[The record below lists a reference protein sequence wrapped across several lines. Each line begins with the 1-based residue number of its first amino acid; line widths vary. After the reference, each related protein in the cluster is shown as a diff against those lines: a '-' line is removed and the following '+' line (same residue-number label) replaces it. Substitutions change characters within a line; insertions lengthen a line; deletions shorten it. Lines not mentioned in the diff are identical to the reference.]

1 MPRIIVLN
9 ISSTK
14 YSWTETTREE
24 SEIKGIEIRDEE
36 TKSREKGDFAEL
48 NSKIGYLDSQI
59 GNIRTTELIL

>member
-24 SEIKGIEIRDEE
+24 SEIKGIEIRDEK
-36 TKSREKGDFAEL
+36 TKSIEKGDFGEL